1 MALFVYN
8 KPYYIFIWSKI
19 MKNLQLDIS
28 YKQIFKIAIPIS
40 FAILIPQ
47 LNFFINSIFLG
58 HLGKAELGIAGITG
72 VYYLMF
78 SSIGY
83 GLNNGL
89 QSLISRKAGE
99 NKVDEIGK
107 LFNQGVLIALALA
120 LVSIVI
126 TFTIL
131 PFVLKLVL
139 KDAYTINTAIQFLK
153 IRVWGLPFLFIYQM
167 RNALLV
173 GTNQSKYL
181 PYGTAAETIIN
192 IVLDYAFIFGALGLP
207 AIGFNG
213 AAYASIIAEFA
224 GMLVTFLIMYKKGIA
239 KNFQLFKSF
248 KLEKEKLKI
257 ILKQSVPIM
266 MQHAISILAWFAF
279 YLLIGR
285 MINTEMNLAIS
296 NTMRNLFGLFGVFV
310 WALGSTTNTMVSNII
325 GQGKSNQIFKVIA
338 MLRNVSLGFTLISV
352 FILNVFPTA
361 IFSLFNNDP
370 IFITN
375 AIPVIRV
382 VSLAMILMS
391 ISVVYLNTV
400 IASGKSTI
408 SFLIEVVTIIFYL
421 LYIYLVV
428 EYYKLSLPIA
438 WMSEFLYW
446 IILFSLSYFY
456 LKRLYKKV
464 E

>member
-1 MALFVYN
+1 
-8 KPYYIFIWSKI
+8 

-58 HLGKAELGIAGITG
+58 HIGKAELGIAGITG
-72 VYYLMF
+72 VYYLML

-107 LFNQGVLIALALA
+107 LFTQGVFVALGLA
-120 LVSIVI
+120 VFSIIITYTVLPVI
-126 TFTIL
+126 
-131 PFVLKLVL
+131 LKLVL
-139 KDAYTINTAIQFLK
+139 KDAYTINTSIQFLK
-153 IRVWGLPFLFIYQM
+153 IRVWGLPFLFVYQM

-181 PYGTAAETIIN
+181 PYGTAAETVVN
-192 IVLDYAFIFGALGLP
+192 IVLDYALIFGALGLP
-207 AIGFNG
+207 KIGFNG
-213 AAYASIIAEFA
+213 AAYASIIAEFT
-224 GMLVTFLIMYKKGIA
+224 GMLVTFLIMHYKGIA
-239 KNFQLFKSF
+239 RNFQLFQTF
-248 KLEKEKLKI
+248 AIEKEKLKI
-257 ILKQSVPIM
+257 ILKQSAPIM
-266 MQHAISILAWFAF
+266 MQHALSISAWFAF

-285 MINTEMNLAIS
+285 MVNTEMNLAIS

-310 WALGSTTNTMVSNII
+310 WALGSTTNTMVSNVI
-325 GQGKSNQIFKVIA
+325 GQGKSNEIYRVIA

-352 FILNVFPTA
+352 LILNIFPTA

-370 IFITN
+370 LFVTN

-382 VSLAMILMS
+382 VSLAMVLMS
-391 ISVVYLNTV
+391 VSVVYLNTV
-400 IASGKSTI
+400 IASGKTTI
-408 SFLIEVVTIIFYL
+408 SFLIEVVAIFFYL
-421 LYIYLVV
+421 MYIYLVV

-446 IILFSLSYFY
+446 IVLFSLSYFY
-456 LKRLYKKV
+456 LRRIYKKV
-464 E
+464 A

>member
-1 MALFVYN
+1 
-8 KPYYIFIWSKI
+8 
-19 MKNLQLDIS
+19 MKNLQLNIS

-58 HLGKAELGIAGITG
+58 HIGKAELGIAGITG

-107 LFNQGVLIALALA
+107 LFTQGVFIALGLA
-120 LVSIVI
+120 VLSILV
-126 TFTIL
+126 TYTIL
-131 PFVLKLVL
+131 PLVLHKVL
-139 KDAYTINTAIQFLK
+139 KDRYTVDTSIRFLK

-181 PYGTAAETIIN
+181 PYGTAAETIVN
-192 IVLDYAFIFGALGLP
+192 IVLDYALIFGALGLP
-207 AIGFNG
+207 KIGFNG
-213 AAYASIIAEFA
+213 AAYASIIAEFT
-224 GMLVTFLIMYKKGIA
+224 GMLVTFLIMHFKGIA
-239 KNFQLFKSF
+239 KNFKLFETFSF
-248 KLEKEKLKI
+248 DKQRLKI
-257 ILKQSVPIM
+257 IWKQSAPIM
-266 MQHAISILAWFAF
+266 LQHALSLSAWFIF

-310 WALGSTTNTMVSNII
+310 WALGSTTNTMVSNVL
-325 GQGKSNQIFKVIA
+325 GQGKGDQIFKVIA
-338 MLRNVSLGFTLISV
+338 MLRNVSLGFTLCSV
-352 FILNVFPTA
+352 LILNIFPTV
-361 IFSLFNNDP
+361 IFSLFNKDTL
-370 IFITN
+370 FIIN

-382 VSLAMILMS
+382 VSLAMVLMS
-391 ISVVYLNTV
+391 VSVVYLNTV
-400 IASGKSTI
+400 IASGKTTV
-408 SFLIEVVTIIFYL
+408 SFLIELVAIIFYL
-421 LYIYLVV
+421 VYIYLVV
-428 EYYKLSLPIA
+428 EYFKLSLPVA

-446 IILFSLSYFY
+446 IVLFSLSFLY
-456 LKRLYKKV
+456 LKKLYGKV
-464 E
+464 MLQ

>member
-1 MALFVYN
+1 
-8 KPYYIFIWSKI
+8 

-58 HLGKAELGIAGITG
+58 HIGKAELGIAGITG

-107 LFNQGVLIALALA
+107 LFTQGVFIALGLA
-120 LVSIVI
+120 VLSILV
-126 TFTIL
+126 TYTIL
-131 PFVLKLVL
+131 PLVLHKVL
-139 KDAYTINTAIQFLK
+139 KDPYTVDTSIRFLK

-181 PYGTAAETIIN
+181 PYGTAAETIVN
-192 IVLDYAFIFGALGLP
+192 IVLDYALIFGALGLP
-207 AIGFNG
+207 KIGFNG
-213 AAYASIIAEFA
+213 AAYASIIAEFT
-224 GMLVTFLIMYKKGIA
+224 GMLVTFLIMHFKGIA
-239 KNFQLFKSF
+239 KNFKLFETFSF
-248 KLEKEKLKI
+248 DKQRLKI
-257 ILKQSVPIM
+257 IWKQSAPIM
-266 MQHAISILAWFAF
+266 LQHALSLSAWFIF

-310 WALGSTTNTMVSNII
+310 WALGSTTNTMVSNVL
-325 GQGKSNQIFKVIA
+325 GQGKGDQIFKVIA
-338 MLRNVSLGFTLISV
+338 MLRNVSLGFTLCSV
-352 FILNVFPTA
+352 LILNIFPTA
-361 IFSLFNNDP
+361 IFSLFNKDP
-370 IFITN
+370 LFIIN

-382 VSLAMILMS
+382 VSLAMVLMS
-391 ISVVYLNTV
+391 VSVVYLNTV
-400 IASGKSTI
+400 IASGKTTV
-408 SFLIEVVTIIFYL
+408 SFLIELVAIVFYL
-421 LYIYLVV
+421 VYVYLVV
-428 EYYKLSLPIA
+428 EYFKLSLPVA

-446 IILFSLSYFY
+446 IVLFSLSFLY
-456 LKRLYKKV
+456 LKKLYGKV
-464 E
+464 MLQ